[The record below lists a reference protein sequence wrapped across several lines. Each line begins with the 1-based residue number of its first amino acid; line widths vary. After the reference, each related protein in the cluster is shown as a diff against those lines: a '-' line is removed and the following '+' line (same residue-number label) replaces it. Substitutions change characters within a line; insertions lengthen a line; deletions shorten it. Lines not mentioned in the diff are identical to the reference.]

1 MAHITNNMINDP
13 KNPYIA
19 GPTVDNT
26 PAFIGRENILG
37 NVLNI
42 LCHEGQ
48 NAIVLHGQRRIG
60 KTSLLHELKARLS
73 TDIYYPIFFDL
84 LDKPQQS
91 LEKVLQDLADEIS
104 LVVQKTKTSLG
115 AEPKIAFCQWLNNL
129 LNELPS
135 EKSLVLLFDEFDVLD
150 DPSKERAG
158 VEFFPYL
165 RNELLTI
172 NRKRLNFVFVIGRKI
187 KDMTDIAGSL
197 FREIPTQPVS
207 LLKYEE
213 TLELIRLSEQKK
225 TLFWSEEALAKIWQQ
240 TSGHPYLTQALCR
253 QIWEGTPHKTKGEKI
268 IPEKVAPEEVDKVI
282 PIVLENSEGTL
293 EWLWDGL
300 GPIEKV
306 VTSVL
311 ANATGGTAITET
323 QLEHILSESGVQMMI
338 EELESAAELLLKGW
352 ELIAPTE
359 NNSGYRFRV
368 ELLRRWIQENKPL
381 NEAQKELDRIDP
393 IADNLYQA
401 SLGMYHKG
409 QLVEALLTV
418 RQAIDRNH
426 THVWANQLLADILFK
441 QKQFNEAR
449 EQLEQLYKSK
459 PNAARTRLIRVL
471 LTLAKENEDEDEQ
484 LKLYERVL
492 KFETEHSE
500 AKEGLQTI
508 WQQRGDHAYKKGDL
522 DKALEAY
529 RKADSDDKVAEI
541 EEKIQTQGQLPE
553 WREQALDALEKGDKQ
568 KAQKLLSQIIA
579 IKPEYKDASRY
590 LHLAVTSVDPI
601 KLKKSNRNLIFALI
615 AVVVIGSASW
625 LFFDKLPQMQKYE
638 ELQTELQNVQ
648 AERQKTQNDNERFQA
663 LIKTL
668 QTRSISDKFVSQL
681 KSGTY
686 IVSIATELCENE
698 EIAQR
703 KVEMFNVLYPKLGA
717 EKFLT
722 TKKKWVVQLGKFYSG
737 SSANK
742 LVNHAVNCLGFPN
755 TRLDKPYPIDVE
767 RRVHKEE
774 HKSGKCP

>member
-1 MAHITNNMINDP
+1 MIDDP

-73 TDIYYPIFFDL
+73 TDIYYPVFFDL

-91 LEKVLQDLADEIS
+91 LEKVLQDLANEIS
-104 LVVQKTKTSLG
+104 RVVQKNQTSLG
-115 AEPKIAFCQWLNNL
+115 TEPKIAFCQWLNNL
-129 LNELPS
+129 LNELPP

-150 DPSKERAG
+150 DPSMERAG

-240 TSGHPYLTQALCR
+240 TSGHPYFTQALCR
-253 QIWEGTPHKTKGEKI
+253 EIWEGTPHKTKGEKI

-393 IADNLYQA
+393 IADNLYKA
-401 SLGMYHKG
+401 SLGLFHKE
-409 QLVEALLTV
+409 QFEKALSLAHDAV
-418 RQAIDRNH
+418 NINP
-426 THVWANQLLADILFK
+426 THVGANQLLADILIA
-441 QKQFNEAR
+441 QKYFIEAR
-449 EQLEQLYKSK
+449 EQLEQLYKFK

-492 KFETEHSE
+492 KFETEHPK

-508 WQQRGDHAYKKGDL
+508 WQQRADHAYEKGDL
-522 DKALEAY
+522 DNALEAY

-541 EEKIQTQGQLPE
+541 EEKIRTQTHLPE
-553 WREQALDALEKGDKQ
+553 WYQQAQSALQQGDKQ
-568 KAQKLLSQIIA
+568 KAKTFFAKIIA
-579 IKPEYKDASRY
+579 IDPEYKEVSRY
-590 LHLAVTSVDPI
+590 LHFAITNVDPI
-601 KLKKSNRNLIFALI
+601 DSINVIQKLKKSNRKWLLVFTAMTIFC
-615 AVVVIGSASW
+615 VG
-625 LFFDKLPQMQKYE
+625 M
-638 ELQTELQNVQ
+638 
-648 AERQKTQNDNERFQA
+648 
-663 LIKTL
+663 
-668 QTRSISDKFVSQL
+668 VST
-681 KSGTY
+681 GAICFTTY
-686 IVSIATELCENE
+686 
-698 EIAQR
+698 
-703 KVEMFNVLYPKLGA
+703 P
-717 EKFLT
+717 
-722 TKKKWVVQLGKFYSG
+722 
-737 SSANK
+737 
-742 LVNHAVNCLGFPN
+742 
-755 TRLDKPYPIDVE
+755 
-767 RRVHKEE
+767 
-774 HKSGKCP
+774 